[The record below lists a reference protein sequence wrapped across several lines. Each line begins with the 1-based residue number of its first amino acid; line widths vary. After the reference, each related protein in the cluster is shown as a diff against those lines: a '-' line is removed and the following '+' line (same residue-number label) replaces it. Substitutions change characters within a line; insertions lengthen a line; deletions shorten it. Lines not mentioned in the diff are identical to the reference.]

1 MAVPEH
7 FFDESWRK
15 GNFLLPTDEVARKEL
30 WKQLDNSTRCGAVHL
45 PSSENMK
52 TELRARIK
60 AIEAYEAA
68 GGGR

>member
-30 WKQLDNSTRCGAVHL
+30 WKQLDRSTRYGAVHL
-45 PSSENMK
+45 PSNAAMK
-52 TELRARIK
+52 VELNARIK
-60 AIEAYEAA
+60 AIEAYEKA
-68 GGGR
+68 GGGK

>member
-30 WKQLDNSTRCGAVHL
+30 WKQLDDSTRCGASAKQREH
-45 PSSENMK
+45 EDR
-52 TELRARIK
+52 T
-60 AIEAYEAA
+60 A
-68 GGGR
+68 GPHQGNRGV